1 MKLKFFIVLAVFCI
15 STLPKLAHT
24 NKTFIN
30 TEASPSDEDENEFD
44 ESLIKVRLRKLNSAI
59 DIRYTPEVKKFLQT
73 YVKSYRTTSEHLL
86 GRATMHFPFSTKH
99 SINTTFL

>member
-1 MKLKFFIVLAVFCI
+1 MLILRLQYVAKKPYLLTKVLTMKLKIFIVLAVFCI

-30 TEASPSDEDENEFD
+30 TEASPLDEDENEFD

-59 DIRYTPEVKKFLQT
+59 DIRYTPEVKNIT
-73 YVKSYRTTSEHLL
+73 
-86 GRATMHFPFSTKH
+86 
-99 SINTTFL
+99 II